1 MDLWDVEE
9 EDELELLDDAEVD
22 EEEDDPVLSSESLP
36 PPSLPE
42 DLMSRPGSVFWKE
55 EQE

>member
-9 EDELELLDDAEVD
+9 EDELELLDDPEVD
-22 EEEDDPVLSSESLP
+22 EEEEDPVLSSESLP

-55 EQE
+55 E